1 MFDFN
6 IKNLD
11 LKKIGKIAAVA
22 AVAIMAA
29 SNEVLNQRKEAE
41 LENMKKTLE
50 VLTKGKES

>member
-11 LKKIGKIAAVA
+11 LKKIGKIAAVV
-22 AVAIMAA
+22 AVGIMAA
-29 SNEVLNQRKEAE
+29 GNEVLNQRKEAE